1 LLQKPLPEHP
11 QVHGPYRCER
21 RISAPSINSL
31 DHRVLLLVALKL
43 ARTQA
48 ASVSALVL
56 VGATQALKGS

>member
-1 LLQKPLPEHP
+1 
-11 QVHGPYRCER
+11 
-21 RISAPSINSL
+21 
-31 DHRVLLLVALKL
+31 VLLLVALKL